1 MKLFSWLPVAAEC
14 FNNIPLRDWWHV
26 ACGDKQE
33 SVQTS
38 NNYRHHVN
46 ERARTRAITMVPSL
60 PPSARP
66 TRAAAASA
74 RDCIKTSVRVQRTGE
89 GSTSQVSER
98 TSLRA
103 DDFTLDTSLHK
114 RLFIFYRNC
123 VLISHLCPLFSGV
136 SVHLITMQAVALVL
150 ALAVLTGKYM
160 YNLGSNWMASVWSDF
175 VKLILSLLVVFISL
189 FVY

>member
-60 PPSARP
+60 RTTD
-66 TRAAAASA
+66 TRS
-74 RDCIKTSVRVQRTGE
+74 C
-89 GSTSQVSER
+89 
-98 TSLRA
+98 SLRA
-103 DDFTLDTSLHK
+103 GLYKNLSPRAEDRRRFNLSGEWTDLAACRRLHLRHISTQEIVYILPKLCVDFSPLSS
-114 RLFIFYRNC
+114 
-123 VLISHLCPLFSGV
+123 VLRCICPSDNHAGCSSGPC
-136 SVHLITMQAVALVL
+136 S
-150 ALAVLTGKYM
+150 
-160 YNLGSNWMASVWSDF
+160 GSPHW
-175 VKLILSLLVVFISL
+175 
-189 FVY
+189 